1 MTHSW
6 IFVLSLSVLYTL
18 FLYFYIAALPLTAY
32 SLFFLYFFFFLMIRR
47 PPRSTHCISSAAS
60 DVYKR
65 QNQNNKKKGKLQIR
79 NFSFTITQNVYE
91 LCMLQSYFF
100 FAVYNE
106 LFFYFKLLQ
115 QKKKIFFFF
124 FFQFLIQKLFF
135 FFFFLQSL
143 AFWNSFEFNY
153 QFQSLSIIIEFF
165 SFSEDFFNSSQF
177 LIYKV
182 LGLSLI
188 HI

>member
-124 FFQFLIQKLFF
+124 FIIIQNKKIVHYKQQKKIALKHAQFIYILCYSKAKVSYLQFSLFF
-135 FFFFLQSL
+135 
-143 AFWNSFEFNY
+143 
-153 QFQSLSIIIEFF
+153 IV
-165 SFSEDFFNSSQF
+165 
-177 LIYKV
+177 LI
-182 LGLSLI
+182 LSLI

>member
-65 QNQNNKKKGKLQIR
+65 QAQYLVNQKLA
-79 NFSFTITQNVYE
+79 TIE
-91 LCMLQSYFF
+91 
-100 FAVYNE
+100 
-106 LFFYFKLLQ
+106 
-115 QKKKIFFFF
+115 KIFTKTEELDNNRKALK
-124 FFQFLIQKLFF
+124 LIIKLKRIPE
-135 FFFFLQSL
+135 S
-143 AFWNSFEFNY
+143 
-153 QFQSLSIIIEFF
+153 
-165 SFSEDFFNSSQF
+165 
-177 LIYKV
+177 K
-182 LGLSLI
+182 
-188 HI
+188 

>member
-65 QNQNNKKKGKLQIR
+65 QELNMAEKNQKD
-79 NFSFTITQNVYE
+79 
-91 LCMLQSYFF
+91 
-100 FAVYNE
+100 
-106 LFFYFKLLQ
+106 
-115 QKKKIFFFF
+115 
-124 FFQFLIQKLFF
+124 IQRTP
-135 FFFFLQSL
+135 
-143 AFWNSFEFNY
+143 FEPD
-153 QFQSLSIIIEFF
+153 
-165 SFSEDFFNSSQF
+165 SEIYRVSTKSQF
-177 LIYKV
+177 RQLKYHAQQYLKKYANFELHAIKQASINATQLAQY
-182 LGLSLI
+182 LSLI